1 MLLAALLLVAADPAV
16 STVPNFPRRPI
27 VCTEECISPIEAVTY
42 ASYLAPKAGIAGTFK
57 MEVKAVDEQNGFYYL
72 NSEADYRDRN
82 CLTIAMPATV
92 MKRLTYGEEGLAAVE
107 KRFKGRT
114 ITVRGVAER
123 VKIGFFEAG
132 GKPTDKYYYQVQ
144 IRIGQASQLWVQG
157 DGYVNDAE
165 LVRPPAD

>member
-1 MLLAALLLVAADPAV
+1 
-16 STVPNFPRRPI
+16 
-27 VCTEECISPIEAVTY
+27 
-42 ASYLAPKAGIAGTFK
+42 
-57 MEVKAVDEQNGFYYL
+57 
-72 NSEADYRDRN
+72 
-82 CLTIAMPATV
+82 IAMPATV